1 MNFLWSIIIIISF
14 MYAIFNNKIVEI
26 NNSIFSSASNVINMM
41 LVLSAN
47 TCLWCGVINIV
58 QNTSIIKKLNKIL
71 KPVIYFLF
79 PEIKNE
85 NKIVNLISMNMISN
99 ICGIGN
105 AATPAGL
112 KAMEKMQEINRNKK
126 ELSNSMMM
134 LIVLNTT
141 SIQIIPTT
149 VLAIRSALESSNPSN
164 IIIPIWISTIVGTTV
179 GIISMKILIKYN
191 YKISDKK

>member
-1 MNFLWSIIIIISF
+1 
-14 MYAIFNNKIVEI
+14 
-26 NNSIFSSASNVINMM
+26 
-41 LVLSAN
+41 
-47 TCLWCGVINIV
+47 
-58 QNTSIIKKLNKIL
+58 
-71 KPVIYFLF
+71 
-79 PEIKNE
+79 
-85 NKIVNLISMNMISN
+85 
-99 ICGIGN
+99 
-105 AATPAGL
+105 
-112 KAMEKMQEINRNKK
+112 MQEINRNKK

-191 YKISDKK
+191 YKISD

>member
-14 MYAIFNNKIVEI
+14 IYAIFNNKIVEI

-58 QNTSIIKKLNKIL
+58 QNTSIIEKLNKIL

-99 ICGIGN
+99 ICVIGN

-191 YKISDKK
+191 YKISD

>member
-14 MYAIFNNKIVEI
+14 IYAIFNNKIVEI

-99 ICGIGN
+99 ICGIRN

-191 YKISDKK
+191 YKISD